1 MQKEINTNGNLNEL
15 KIQNELF
22 YNPVE
27 VDYNEIFYRNEYGG
41 IDSEDNKGKKMI
53 ASLRLYRSLYNF
65 AWMLEELCRTAEKLE
80 KKIEDEKISENKRKK
95 YIEAL
100 NKINNYY
107 RKVNILFKRSYKEK

>member
-1 MQKEINTNGNLNEL
+1 MQKEVNTNGKLNEL

-27 VDYNEIFYRNEYGG
+27 IDYNEIFYRNEYGG

-80 KKIEDEKISENKRKK
+80 KKIEDKKISENKRKK
-95 YIEAL
+95 NIEAL

-107 RKVNILFKRSYKEK
+107 RKVHILFKRSYKEK